1 MGRFAGVGWQLS
13 ASADAIRGAARA
25 PIRCPEENDED
36 YEVTDR
42 KNMILAVLLSALIL
56 LGWTWVSNKYFPPAN
71 PPSTK
76 VVDGKQVPVPQPQ
89 AQPTATTPKA
99 MQSRAAVLGST
110 PRVRIETPS
119 LQGSIN
125 LKGAQIDD
133 LVLVKQRET
142 IAKNSPPV
150 RLLSPIGA
158 PGAYVASLGWVG
170 QGTAA
175 PDLNTVWTADSQ
187 MLSPGHPVTLS
198 AQGADGVRYEMKV
211 AIDDGYLF
219 TVDQRAINA
228 SGKPV
233 ALRPIGFV
241 SRATKSTDPDSWT
254 NHVGP
259 IGLFDGKA
267 EYNVTFDNLDS
278 KSPGFFAR
286 LFGGSGKL
294 GVNSFASTGGW
305 LGFTDKYWLAALVPA
320 GNAQISAEFRRSPSG
335 SYQASYAQP
344 STIVAPGQALS
355 TRSQLFA
362 GAKEKAWLD
371 RYENAGIQKISKSI
385 DWGWFEW
392 FMRPLFNLLVWLNHT
407 IGNFGV
413 AIICL
418 TLIVRGIMFPVAQK
432 QFQSM
437 AAMRKIQPKMKAL
450 QERFKDDK
458 ARQQQEILK
467 LYQEE
472 KINPA
477 AGCLPILLQIPVFY
491 ALYKVL
497 LVSVEMRHQP
507 FALWIHDLSAPDP
520 AHILNLFGLLH
531 FTPPSFLAIGP
542 LAVLLGV
549 TMWLQFK
556 LNPQQMDPAQQQVFA
571 LMPWFMMFIMAP
583 FATGLLIY
591 WVTSNVLTI
600 LQQWFL
606 YKKYGL
612 HLSDTHPVHT

>member
-1 MGRFAGVGWQLS
+1 VVLS
-13 ASADAIRGAARA
+13 AI
-25 PIRCPEENDED
+25 
-36 YEVTDR
+36 
-42 KNMILAVLLSALIL
+42 IL
-56 LGWTWVSNKYFPPAN
+56 LGWTWASTKFFPTAN

-76 VVDGKQVPVPQPQ
+76 VENGKQVPLPQ
-89 AQPTATTPKA
+89 AQPGSTAPKA
-99 MQSRAAVLGST
+99 TQSRAAVLGST

-119 LQGSIN
+119 LQGSLN

-133 LVLVKQRET
+133 LVLLRQRQT
-142 IAKNSPPV
+142 IAKDSPPV
-150 RLLSPIGA
+150 RLLSPLGA
-158 PGAYVASLGWVG
+158 PGAYVASFGWVG

-175 PDLNTVWTADSQ
+175 PDLSTVWTADGSI
-187 MLSPGHPVTLS
+187 LSPGHPVTLTTQS
-198 AQGADGVRYEMKV
+198 AEGVRYEMKIAV
-211 AIDDGYLF
+211 DDGYLF

-228 SGKPV
+228 SGKPI
-233 ALRPIGFV
+233 AIRPIGLV
-241 SRATKSTDPDSWT
+241 SRATKSTDPTTWT

-259 IGLFDGKA
+259 IGVFDGKA
-267 EYNVTFDNLDS
+267 NYEVNWKDLDEGKGETFGNV
-278 KSPGFFAR
+278 P
-286 LFGGSGKL
+286 
-294 GVNSFASTGGW
+294 GW
-305 LGFTDKYWLAALVPA
+305 LGFTDKYWLTALVPP
-320 GNAQISAEFRRSPSG
+320 GSINGEFRRSPSG
-335 SYQASYAQP
+335 GYQADYALAP
-344 STIVAPGQALS
+344 AVIAPGQALA
-355 TRSQLFA
+355 THSQLFA

-371 RYENAGIQKISKSI
+371 RYEQAGIPKISKSI

-392 FMRPLFNLLVWLNHT
+392 FMRPIFDLLVWLFNQ

-418 TLIVRGIMFPVAQK
+418 TLIVRGIMFPIAQK

-437 AAMRKIQPKMKAL
+437 AAMRKVQPKLKAI

-507 FALWIHDLSAPDP
+507 FALWIKDLSAPDP
-520 AHILNLFGLLH
+520 ATVLNLFGTLH
-531 FTPPSFLAIGP
+531 FTPPGFLAIGVLP
-542 LAVLLGV
+542 ILLGV

-556 LNPQQMDPAQQQVFA
+556 LNPQQMDPTQQQVFA
-571 LMPWFMMFIMAP
+571 LMPWVMMFIMAP
-583 FATGLLIY
+583 FASGLQLY

-600 LQQWFL
+600 LQQWWL

-612 HLSDTHPVHT
+612 HFADTHPVHT